1 QHAKVGFQRS
11 SQVLDLKDKHILTA
25 YCQRPSGES
34 IYSELDLNEF
44 LGANK
49 GKDHTNFLLYSRWC
63 YSRLLVNFQ
72 RRNQTDILSFRQL
85 AWGSHDFL
93 KSSRNVD
100 FKLEGPDHEPMLYAQ
115 LDDGEG
121 NIQDSQVNL
130 GDCIKNEDVFYHF
143 RRIVS
148 LPIIYNA
155 GRSQTSDRVQQDV
168 DMIITAAAENKPQTK
183 FTAKAN
189 NLSSTICKT
198 QKESPVFVKIPV

>member
-1 QHAKVGFQRS
+1 MGFQRS

-49 GKDHTNFLLYSRWC
+49 G
-63 YSRLLVNFQ
+63 
-72 RRNQTDILSFRQL
+72 QL

-100 FKLEGPDHEPMLYAQ
+100 FKLEGPDNEPMLHAQ

-130 GDCIKNEDVFYHF
+130 GDCIKNED
-143 RRIVS
+143 
-148 LPIIYNA
+148 
-155 GRSQTSDRVQQDV
+155 GQ
-168 DMIITAAAENKPQTK
+168 
-183 FTAKAN
+183 
-189 NLSSTICKT
+189 LSFMEC
-198 QKESPVFVKIPV
+198 F

>member
-1 QHAKVGFQRS
+1 MGFQRS
-11 SQVLDLKDKHILTA
+11 SQVLDLRDKHILTT

-44 LGANK
+44 LGAKK
-49 GKDHTNFLLYSRWC
+49 G
-63 YSRLLVNFQ
+63 
-72 RRNQTDILSFRQL
+72 QL

-100 FKLEGPDHEPMLYAQ
+100 FKLEGPDNEPILYAQ

-130 GDCIKNEDVFYHF
+130 GDCIKNED
-143 RRIVS
+143 
-148 LPIIYNA
+148 

-168 DMIITAAAENKPQTK
+168 DRIITAAAENKPWIK
-183 FTAKAN
+183 FTAKVN
-189 NLSSTICKT
+189 NLSSTICKI